1 VCVCVC
7 VFVCVCVCLCVCA
20 CVRADVCVSAHKIPC
35 PHSAKEEDVLQMI
48 EPAASAGALSSFARC
63 RADSAM

>member
-7 VFVCVCVCLCVCA
+7 VCVWLCV
-20 CVRADVCVSAHKIPC
+20 CVRADVCVCAHKIPC

-48 EPAASAGALSSFARC
+48 EPAASAGALSSFARF
-63 RADSAM
+63 RAESVM